1 MLYDEAR
8 MALTKERLEDLR
20 KEKKLSF
27 EQLSKQLAERGT
39 VISHTNLKNYEI
51 NDSLHS
57 LYNRTRSMSIE
68 YLIAF
73 ADFYD
78 VSIEYLLGFSNSRKR
93 EYHDI
98 SEQLGLCDGAIA
110 ELIRCKEH
118 SGSENVPKIYAEKD
132 TVILDDFLTNTSFE
146 YGMEKIKQSIFAYY
160 MYELSKGS
168 STEEKRER
176 DAEKIEEARQTMNTY
191 GYFPVENNV
200 ISAVQMESAIGE
212 LTSYLRQLP
221 KRLYEEHVIQREN
234 KPPMFT
240 RHGNDFRVKN
250 P

>member
-1 MLYDEAR
+1 MLYDEQR

-39 VISHTNLKNYEI
+39 TISHTNLKNYEI

-68 YLIAF
+68 YLVAF

-93 EYHDI
+93 EHHDI

-110 ELIRCKEH
+110 ELVRCKENSVNNEDH
-118 SGSENVPKIYAEKD
+118 PSMYAQQD
-132 TVILDDFLTNTSFE
+132 TAVLDDFLTSVTFE
-146 YGMEKIKQSIFAYY
+146 YVMEKIKQSLFAYY
-160 MYELSKGS
+160 MYGFSNKDFYKDRREKHA
-168 STEEKRER
+168 EE
-176 DAEKIEEARQTMNTY
+176 IEEARQTMNKY
-191 GYFPVENNV
+191 GYYPVENSL
-200 ISAVQMESAIGE
+200 ISAVHMENAIGA
-212 LTSYLRQLP
+212 LNTYLRELP
-221 KRLYEEHVIQREN
+221 KRLYDDCMD
-234 KPPMFT
+234 KY
-240 RHGNDFRVKN
+240 KK
-250 P
+250 